1 MLPRDSRPS
10 AANDPEGHVSIAFK
24 DLWRG
29 HPINES
35 VQTPCIA
42 MRDFVNLEGRLIKK
56 GHPVFANQCAI
67 RMGVS
72 LRRAGVTPAQM
83 GRLTTCGHH
92 PPEDMH
98 YIRAEEVANG
108 INRARLPGVGP
119 REIIRGEDVG
129 QFYHKLFGRTGMIYI
144 KDYWHRSSDASGR
157 PTGDHIDVWNG
168 YRSSAKWLMEWFS
181 WLGYYSNYA
190 DAGEIW
196 FWEVE

>member
-1 MLPRDSRPS
+1 MIEF
-10 AANDPEGHVSIAFK
+10 N

-35 VQTPCIA
+35 VQSPCIA
-42 MRDFVNLEGRLIKK
+42 PHNLTNMEGKQIRL
-56 GHPVFANQCAI
+56 GFPVFSNQCAI

-72 LRRAGVTPAQM
+72 LRRAGVQPSQLSGITHCAV
-83 GRLTTCGHH
+83 H
-92 PPEDMH
+92 PRSDMH
-98 YIRAEEVANG
+98 FINASQLANG
-108 INRARLPGVGP
+108 IARAGISGVGP
-119 REIIRGEDVG
+119 TEKYTAADAA
-129 QFYHKLFGRTGMIYI
+129 QFYPKIFGRTGIIYI
-144 KDYWHRSSDASGR
+144 QDYWRRSTDSGR

-196 FWEVE
+196 FWEVK